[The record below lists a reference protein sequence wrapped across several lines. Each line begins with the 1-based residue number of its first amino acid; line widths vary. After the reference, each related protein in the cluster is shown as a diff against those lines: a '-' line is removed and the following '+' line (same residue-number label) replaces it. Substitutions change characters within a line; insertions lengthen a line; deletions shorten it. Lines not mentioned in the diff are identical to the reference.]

1 MVSRCCFLVVAF
13 VAFATSASAAP
24 PNIVF
29 IIGDDQAY
37 GDYGFMGHPQIHTP
51 HLDALAKQSLVFKR
65 GYVPTSLCRASLATM
80 ITGLYPHQHKITS
93 NDPPIPAGLKP
104 GQANKDPGYL
114 KLREQMVN
122 IFEQSPNLAKLVE
135 KQGYVSQQSGKWWE
149 GNACRCG
156 GFSEGMTIGDP
167 TKGGRHGDEGL
178 KIGRTGLE
186 PVFKFMDQAKKDN
199 KPFFV
204 WYAPMMPHQPHNP
217 PERLMKKY
225 EGKHK
230 SRFVAK
236 YWAMCEWFDETIGD
250 VLKHLDESKLAE
262 NTIVVYLHDNGWIQ
276 DETKEG
282 FAAGSKRSPNEGGVR
297 TPILIRWPGKVKPG
311 TNDALASSIDLVP
324 TMLHA
329 IGGKPTADMLG
340 INLLDEAATKKRTTV
355 YGEIFEHNAIN
366 ITKPAAN
373 EMYRWII
380 DGHMKLIVPN
390 TKRVPKDVVELY
402 DLAKDPNEAMNLA
415 AKQPEQVKKLMEKLN
430 AWWPAKE

>member
-1 MVSRCCFLVVAF
+1 MLPRFCFVMLVF
-13 VAFATSASAAP
+13 VAFAASASAAP

-37 GDYGFMGHPQIHTP
+37 GDYGFMGHPQIQTP

-93 NDPPIPAGLKP
+93 NDPPIPAGLTSN
-104 GQANKDPGYL
+104 QAKKDPGYL
-114 KLREQMVN
+114 KMREQMVN
-122 IFEQSPNLAKLVE
+122 IFEQSPNLAKLLE
-135 KQGYVSQQSGKWWE
+135 KQGYISQQSGKWWE

-167 TKGGRHGDEGL
+167 AKGGRHGDEGL

-250 VLKHLDESKLAE
+250 VLKHLEETKLAE

-282 FAAGSKRSPNEGGVR
+282 FAPRSKRSPNEGGTR

-329 IGGKPTADMLG
+329 IGVKPTADMLG
-340 INLLDEAATKKRTTV
+340 INLLDEAATKKRTAV
-355 YGEIFEHNAIN
+355 YGEIFEHNAIE

-373 EMYRWII
+373 LMYRWII
-380 DGHMKLIVPN
+380 DGHMKLIVPDP
-390 TKRVPKDVVELY
+390 KRAPKDVVELY
-402 DLAKDPNEAMNLA
+402 DLSSDPNEATNLA
-415 AKQPEQVKKLMEKLN
+415 AKQPEQVKKLTEKLN